1 MLASAVGGNLFK
13 LGRMPRAAYLDRER
27 EIRAYLDDKIGGS
40 FRIPRYYTNKAD
52 FGDMDVVVCAA
63 AAEPMGWAVLRE
75 EFVSDLGITQT
86 KTAGVFSTIYREL
99 QVDFFLREEEVFLST
114 DSYLSFNDVGNL
126 IGKICRRL
134 GLKYGEDGLS
144 WVFRRPDNEHYRRDI
159 LISRNPESIFGFL
172 GLSHEEWLR
181 GFDELDDI
189 FYWLIQSPYFS
200 VHPYRKPSKRIRDRG
215 TVRPTVARF
224 LRFLEEK
231 SIGKEYVYEEDKNSY
246 VSAISS
252 HFPEARLQEQIARE
266 LSEAVRATQLKAR
279 FSGSLV
285 MKLVP
290 LRGKALGAF
299 IKEFLAKYSED
310 TLLEMDAA
318 AIEQAVIALYAES
331 SW

>member
-1 MLASAVGGNLFK
+1 
-13 LGRMPRAAYLDRER
+13 MPRAEYLDRER
-27 EIRAYLDDKIGGS
+27 EIRAYLHDKIGS
-40 FRIPRYYTNKAD
+40 NFRIPRYYTNKPD

-63 AAEPMGWAVLRE
+63 AAEPMGWPVLRE

-99 QVDFFLREEEVFLST
+99 QVDFFLREEDVFHST

-172 GLSHEEWLR
+172 GLSYEEWLR

-189 FYWLIQSPYFS
+189 FCWVIQSPYFS
-200 VHPYRKPSKRIRDRG
+200 VHPYRNPSKRIRDRK
-215 TVRPTVARF
+215 TQRPTVARF
-224 LRFLEEK
+224 LHFLEEQNVDK
-231 SIGKEYVYEEDKNSY
+231 VHVYNEDKSSY
-246 VSAISS
+246 VGAISS
-252 HFPEARLQEQIARE
+252 HFPDARLEEEIARE
-266 LSEAVRATQLKAR
+266 MSDAVRATQIKER

-299 IKEFLAKYSED
+299 IKEFLARYSED
-310 TLLEMDAA
+310 ALLEMDAG
-318 AIEQAVIALYAES
+318 AIEQAVVALYAES
-331 SW
+331 SQ